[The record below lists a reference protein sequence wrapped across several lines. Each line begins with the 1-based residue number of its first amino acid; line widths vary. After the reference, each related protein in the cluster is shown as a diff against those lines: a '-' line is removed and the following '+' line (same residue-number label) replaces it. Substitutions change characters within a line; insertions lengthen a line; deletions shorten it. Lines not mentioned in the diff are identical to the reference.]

1 MNKFTRSQM
10 GKIMAY
16 ALSAAM
22 AVTVVPTY
30 MMKPLTVMADE
41 ALTKTVK
48 NANGGEET
56 GENLAITSLDE
67 AEANAT
73 IKFYVSESAN
83 LIGSVTD
90 NESNLGDAIP
100 GNITPGETDA
110 TVSIASLKEKA
121 TTSGNYT
128 IYYAYSKDNTDVS
141 SSTLVKAGTIEVTA
155 TTSGGTGNPGTEQPG
170 PSGSQFGITAAS
182 VKQGSVLYDAT
193 SNVTST
199 SKVCLYSKVGDKK
212 AAYVLDAVD
221 YNGDRD
227 YEIVVP
233 YSVPAGKY
241 YMSSNEEETDGISAN
256 AQVLEVKAATPITGV
271 TLNATNTDIYY
282 FGAAES

>member
-41 ALTKTVK
+41 ALTTTVK

-56 GENLAITSLDE
+56 GENLAITDLDE

-83 LIGSVTD
+83 LIGSVTE

-100 GNITPGETDA
+100 VSITTGATDA
-110 TVSIASLKEKA
+110 TVSIATLKAKA
-121 TTSGNYT
+121 TEEKTYT
-128 IYYAYSKDNTDVS
+128 IYYA
-141 SSTLVKAGTIEVTA
+141 
-155 TTSGGTGNPGTEQPG
+155 
-170 PSGSQFGITAAS
+170 
-182 VKQGSVLYDAT
+182 
-193 SNVTST
+193 
-199 SKVCLYSKVGDKK
+199 
-212 AAYVLDAVD
+212 
-221 YNGDRD
+221 
-227 YEIVVP
+227 
-233 YSVPAGKY
+233 
-241 YMSSNEEETDGISAN
+241 
-256 AQVLEVKAATPITGV
+256 
-271 TLNATNTDIYY
+271 
-282 FGAAES
+282 